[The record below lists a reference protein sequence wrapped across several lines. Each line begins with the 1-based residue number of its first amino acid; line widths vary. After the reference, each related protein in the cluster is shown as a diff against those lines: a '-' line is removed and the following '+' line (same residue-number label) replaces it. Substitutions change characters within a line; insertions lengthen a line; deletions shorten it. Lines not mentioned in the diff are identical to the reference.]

1 MAYSNLNDLMRD
13 IQKIAQQS
21 LLSDVAPVVV
31 ERLQDHVETDIY
43 EAYTPTHYVRTGA
56 LKTDT
61 QVEVIPD
68 GIEVTS
74 ERYDDGKY
82 ITPII
87 ESGSG
92 YSWNTPIAGTPRPF
106 VENTRDE
113 LAASGLH
120 VEVLK
125 KALRDKNLDVK

>member
-1 MAYSNLNDLMRD
+1 MAYNNLNDLMKE

-31 ERLQDHVETDIY
+31 ERLQDHVETDVY
-43 EAYTPTHYVRTGA
+43 LAYTPTEYIRTGA
-56 LKTDT
+56 LKQDM
-61 QVEVIPD
+61 QVEVIND

-74 ERYDDGKY
+74 ERYDDSKY

-87 ESGSG
+87 ESGEG
-92 YSWNTPIAGTPRPF
+92 YTWSTPIAGTPRPF
-106 VENTRDE
+106 VENTREE

-125 KALRDKNLDVK
+125 QSLRDKNLDVK